1 MENIDS
7 LTKSLKED
15 KEYIS
20 QYYSSVSNDKKAMLS
35 KLSKKYGIS
44 NFIKRL
50 FIFDYDEDMF
60 CLFDSI
66 FATIFICFAIFGIV
80 CSLCKVGY
88 NNDSFPIF
96 LLISFIM
103 FLYYII
109 VSKFQTVITTTLVFL
124 FSVFWINSRVYDVSK
139 AGNYKQKFEKMIV
152 DDNMTKN
159 EFFIENLQTYK
170 NNKLKLFKYHD

>member
-7 LTKSLKED
+7 LIKSLKED
-15 KEYIS
+15 REYIS
-20 QYYSSVSNDKKAMLS
+20 EYYSSVSNKAMLS
-35 KLSKKYGIS
+35 ELSKKYGIS

-50 FIFDYDEDMF
+50 FIFDYDEDLF
-60 CLFDSI
+60 CIFDSI
-66 FATIFICFAIFGIV
+66 FATVFICFAIFGSV

-96 LLISFIM
+96 LLISLIL

-109 VSKFQTVITTTLVFL
+109 VSRFQTIVTTTLVFI
-124 FSVFWINSRVYDVSK
+124 FSVFWVNSRVYETSK
-139 AGNYKQKFEKMIV
+139 AGNYKQKYEKMIV
-152 DDNMTKN
+152 EQNMTKN
-159 EFFIENLQTYK
+159 DFFIENLQTIN